1 LKTRSQKRLK
11 SRKSAKRKI
20 KSWKKKEKWRC
31 WFMTRNAKRSSKK
44 SLRKKLKMT
53 IMATKRT
60 NSTSLNL
67 ASDKRSWKR
76 KQSFTQSKSA
86 SR

>member
-1 LKTRSQKRLK
+1 
-11 SRKSAKRKI
+11 
-20 KSWKKKEKWRC
+20 
-31 WFMTRNAKRSSKK
+31 MTRNAKRSSKK